1 MTMAKQYTVTA
12 ACVTHIPVDG
22 PDGRMLAT
30 FYAGAT
36 LPEGVPADRIQH
48 LLDAGLIAESG
59 QVSEEEA
66 SARLTGEDP
75 PTRLNG
81 RSSKA
86 DLVDHAVRQGMTR
99 EEAEG
104 MSRDDLL
111 DRYVR
116 KDKGE

>member
-12 ACVTHIPVDG
+12 ACVAHIPVDG
-22 PDGRMLAT
+22 PDGRMLAM
-30 FYAGAT
+30 FYQGAV
-36 LPEGVPADRIQH
+36 LPEGVPADRIKH

-66 SARLTGEDP
+66 SARLTGEELP
-75 PTRLNG
+75 AKVNG

-86 DLVDHAVRQGMTR
+86 DLVEHAVAQGVTR

-104 MSRDDLL
+104 MTRDDLL

-116 KDKGE
+116 KGE